1 MRWCIVMPSGIFEW
15 FDLLN
20 IFWYTQ
26 GTLTSDKD
34 ADPNCLLS
42 RARWAGFLFA
52 ALGNAFASTFGQ
64 LFLSEPQNHTLW
76 TIYTEQRGGW
86 VRTMK
91 KVKDL
96 PAKHMALCQVGYFI
110 SFNFDFDGTITII
123 IFSKAIIIVIV
134 RELYTTSH
142 LTVTL
147 LKVIH
152 LLTFIETTKS
162 I

>member
-1 MRWCIVMPSGIFEW
+1 M
-15 FDLLN
+15 
-20 IFWYTQ
+20 
-26 GTLTSDKD
+26 
-34 ADPNCLLS
+34 
-42 RARWAGFLFA
+42 
-52 ALGNAFASTFGQ
+52 
-64 LFLSEPQNHTLW
+64 
-76 TIYTEQRGGW
+76 
-86 VRTMK
+86 RTMK

-110 SFNFDFDGTITII
+110 SFNLDFDGTITII